1 MRLYRL
7 LSFVNWK
14 YAVGEFLLIVM
25 GIVVALAVN
34 SWYANQQLRG
44 VEIRYLQRIRTSL
57 AADLEGVSESQAA
70 IEEAVA
76 RLHRLKA
83 HLASRAPYSESLN
96 ELFSELTRWRGVTLK
111 TSIYESLR
119 ARGLDLI
126 SNEEMQ
132 VELIEV
138 YENVND
144 RLSQQNANNR
154 ELSLNEIIPYQAQH
168 FSQDGGRYVPYDY
181 QALLDDRHYL
191 SLIDLKT
198 NGYETFTLPAYRAAA
213 EDIRRLITLI
223 DTELS
228 NADRLALAELG
239 HS

>member
-7 LSFVNWK
+7 LNSLNWK
-14 YAVGEFLLIVM
+14 YAVGEFVLIVM
-25 GIVVALAVN
+25 GIVVALGVN
-34 SWYANQQLRG
+34 SWYANQQLRD

-57 AADLEGVSESQAA
+57 AADQEPVSRSQAA
-70 IEEAVA
+70 MENAVA
-76 RLHRLKA
+76 RLHRLKE
-83 HLASRAPYSESLN
+83 HLASRAPYSENLN
-96 ELFSELTRWRGVTLK
+96 ELFSELIRWRGTTLK

-126 SNEEMQ
+126 SNEELQ

-138 YENVND
+138 YEDLND
-144 RLSQQNANNR
+144 LLSQQLANNR
-154 ELSLNEIIPYQAQH
+154 ELSLNEIIPYQTQH

-181 QALLDDRHYL
+181 LALLDDRHYL

-198 NGYETFTLPAYRAAA
+198 NGYETFTLPAYQDAAA
-213 EDIRRLITLI
+213 GIQQLMALI

-228 NADRLALAELG
+228 RL
-239 HS
+239 H